1 MYRLLI
7 VLCVLSL
14 QLSAK
19 PLSFYFD
26 DTQQFDPLVPK
37 PHEVLGYEVGEWH
50 VRPEQLVHYLSKL
63 AETSPRVTIKTIG
76 HSHEHRPLVLLTI
89 TNESRL
95 RDIEAVKKAHLS
107 AFEQPQPRKEAP
119 AIVWLGYSVHGNEP
133 SGSNTAMLVA
143 YYLAA
148 AQGEKIDALLRDT
161 VILLDPS
168 LNPDGLARF
177 ANWANSHRG
186 QVLSSDPQHREH
198 VEGWPS
204 GRTNHYWFDLNRDW
218 LLLQHPESQA
228 RIAAFHEWKPNV
240 LADFHEMGPN
250 SSYFFQPGIPSRTHP
265 LTPERNQSLT
275 AAIGQFHADALD
287 QTGQLYFTQESFDDF
302 YYGKGSTYPD
312 INGSVGILFEQASS
326 RGHAQETINGLLT
339 FPETIKNQL
348 ITSFSTIQ
356 GAAANRQALLDYQQH
371 FYSSALKEAKQQD
384 FQGYV
389 VSAGKD
395 PYRLKQFVE
404 LLSQHQVKAYR
415 LEKPL
420 KIKAQLF
427 KAGDLYIPLAQPQ
440 VRLILAMFSEQTH
453 FKDNTFYDVSGW
465 TLPHAYDLDF
475 AQVTSS
481 WGLNVSD
488 TQWQPAALSEPEPLP
503 GKAYAYAFS
512 WQHYLAPKLLNQL
525 LTQGLE
531 ARVALQSFTAR
542 LENKEQ
548 HFDAGTIVIPA
559 GLQNQDD
566 WQHVLIKQAME
577 LGIPLTAIS
586 SGLTPQGIDLG
597 SRRMMPLRKPE
608 VLLVGGQ
615 GTSQYEVGE
624 VWYHLD
630 RHVGIAPSIIELNRL
645 ERVDLSRYSHIVLA
659 DGRYSAL
666 SKKAQAAIISWVQ
679 KGGVIW
685 GHKRGAQWLIEHQL
699 LNAKAIGSK
708 EMRAAFDTKRLRFE
722 DKEQLAAQ
730 QRIAGAIF
738 GTELDVSHPLA
749 FGFENNTLPVF
760 KNSTWVIESN
770 EAPFLDVAVY
780 QQQPLLAGYADE
792 RNVSQIAKSAAL
804 VADSYGNGVVIA
816 MTDNPVFRGFWYGS
830 SRLFNNALF
839 FAHALH

>member
-1 MYRLLI
+1 M
-7 VLCVLSL
+7 
-14 QLSAK
+14 
-19 PLSFYFD
+19 
-26 DTQQFDPLVPK
+26 
-37 PHEVLGYEVGEWH
+37 
-50 VRPEQLVHYLSKL
+50 
-63 AETSPRVTIKTIG
+63 
-76 HSHEHRPLVLLTI
+76 
-89 TNESRL
+89 
-95 RDIEAVKKAHLS
+95 
-107 AFEQPQPRKEAP
+107 
-119 AIVWLGYSVHGNEP
+119 
-133 SGSNTAMLVA
+133 
-143 YYLAA
+143 
-148 AQGEKIDALLRDT
+148 
-161 VILLDPS
+161 
-168 LNPDGLARF
+168 
-177 ANWANSHRG
+177 
-186 QVLSSDPQHREH
+186 
-198 VEGWPS
+198 
-204 GRTNHYWFDLNRDW
+204 
-218 LLLQHPESQA
+218 
-228 RIAAFHEWKPNV
+228 
-240 LADFHEMGPN
+240 
-250 SSYFFQPGIPSRTHP
+250 
-265 LTPERNQSLT
+265 
-275 AAIGQFHADALD
+275 
-287 QTGQLYFTQESFDDF
+287 
-302 YYGKGSTYPD
+302 
-312 INGSVGILFEQASS
+312 
-326 RGHAQETINGLLT
+326 
-339 FPETIKNQL
+339 
-348 ITSFSTIQ
+348 
-356 GAAANRQALLDYQQH
+356 
-371 FYSSALKEAKQQD
+371 
-384 FQGYV
+384 
-389 VSAGKD
+389 
-395 PYRLKQFVE
+395 
-404 LLSQHQVKAYR
+404 
-415 LEKPL
+415 
-420 KIKAQLF
+420 
-427 KAGDLYIPLAQPQ
+427 
-440 VRLILAMFSEQTH
+440 
-453 FKDNTFYDVSGW
+453 
-465 TLPHAYDLDF
+465 PHAYDLDF

-645 ERVDLSRYSHIVLA
+645 ERVVLSRYSHIVLA

-708 EMRAAFDTKRLRFE
+708 EMRAAFDTKGLRFE

-730 QRIAGAIF
+730 QRIAGAIL